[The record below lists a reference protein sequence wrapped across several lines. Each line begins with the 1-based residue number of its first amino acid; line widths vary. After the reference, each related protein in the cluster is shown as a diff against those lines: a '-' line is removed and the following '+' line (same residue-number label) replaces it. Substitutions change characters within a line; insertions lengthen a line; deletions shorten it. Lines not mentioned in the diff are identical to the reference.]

1 MNPPA
6 ATKTDAI
13 VLGGGC
19 FWCLDAAYKL
29 LPGVIRVTCGYAGGT
44 VANPTYEQVCAETT
58 GHAEVVKVEFDPAKV
73 EGDRVLAY
81 FWAIHDPTQV
91 GGQGNDLGS
100 QYRSIILYSDPA
112 QQRAAEQSRA
122 AAQEGLVE
130 ADHHRDRAAGKVL
143 AGGGLS
149 SGLLREASGP
159 RLLCGGDPSE
169 GGQAQALAW
178 RGPLAGGQDSGCDR
192 NLRPPFFVYPENCRP
207 TAARL
212 ATPTSHASTPSIVS
226 SAVPDG
232 GPALRHGNV
241 GRGGPRRRNPRLQV

>member
-1 MNPPA
+1 MNSPA

-73 EGDRVLAY
+73 DGARVLAY

-122 AAQEGLVE
+122 AAQAAWSKPITTEIVPLAKFWPAE
-130 ADHHRDRAAGKVL
+130 DYHQDYFAQHPDRGYCAAVIRPKVDKL
-143 AGGGLS
+143 KHLLGGG
-149 SGLLREASGP
+149 
-159 RLLCGGDPSE
+159 
-169 GGQAQALAW
+169 
-178 RGPLAGGQDSGCDR
+178 
-192 NLRPPFFVYPENCRP
+192 
-207 TAARL
+207 
-212 ATPTSHASTPSIVS
+212 H
-226 SAVPDG
+226 
-232 GPALRHGNV
+232 
-241 GRGGPRRRNPRLQV
+241 